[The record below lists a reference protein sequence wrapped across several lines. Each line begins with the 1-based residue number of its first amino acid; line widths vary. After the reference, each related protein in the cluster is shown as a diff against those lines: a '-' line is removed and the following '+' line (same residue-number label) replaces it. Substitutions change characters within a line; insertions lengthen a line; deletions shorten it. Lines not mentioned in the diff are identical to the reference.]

1 MGMHTE
7 ACYIGDTSTEI
18 GGDVVIHD
26 QNTLHSPDLI
36 GDLQVSYLDSV
47 LQKVSLQVWLGRGRA
62 GGGGSNRT
70 DKLSSRKVVALHFMN

>member
-47 LQKVSLQVWLGRGRA
+47 LQKVSLQVWLRR
-62 GGGGSNRT
+62 GGGGGFQPDGQT
-70 DKLSSRKVVALHFMN
+70 F